1 MSTAFSLCTLCPKKN
16 KNVYFRFYN
25 GKNATKL
32 YYPIREAILSIL
44 PIVDEFVVALGDC
57 DPDDETRQVIES
69 IPSDKVRI
77 IDTIWDLKKYPNG
90 TENAHQT
97 DIAKSHCTGDWVFY
111 LQADEVVHEKYLPI
125 IKANC
130 EKWLKDLE
138 VEGLLFNYIHFW
150 GDYDHHQNGHG
161 WYKNEIR
168 IVRNIKSIHSWES
181 AQSFRRIPN
190 FDGKN
195 YRQQVGT
202 YKLKVVKTPAFIYHY
217 GWVRPPHFM
226 QNKKKALDTIHKGKE
241 KVTDLYKD
249 QKDYFDYGPLGKCA
263 LFEDS
268 HPEVMKSFIAK
279 FSWADQLNYSKKEIH
294 PNRKKQKHEK
304 LKYRILTF
312 FEQNLFGGNEIGGF
326 KNYILLN
333 R

>member
-1 MSTAFSLCTLCPKKN
+1 VPTAGSKTKTKKMQISGFTM
-16 KNVYFRFYN
+16 V
-25 GKNATKL
+25 KNATKL

-57 DPDDETRQVIES
+57 DADDHTREAIES
-69 IPSDKVRI
+69 IQSDKIKI
-77 IDTIWDLKKYPNG
+77 IDTVWDLKKYPNG

-97 DIAKSHCTGDWVFY
+97 DLAKSHCTGDWVFY
-111 LQADEVVHEKYLPI
+111 LQADEVIHEQYLPV
-125 IKANC
+125 IKKQC
-130 EKWLKDLE
+130 EALLNDPE

-150 GDYDHHQNGHG
+150 GDYDHYQNGHG

-168 IVRNIKSIHSWES
+168 IVRNSADIHSWES
-181 AQSFRRIPN
+181 AQSFRRIPG

-195 YRQQVGT
+195 YRQQEGT
-202 YKLKVVKTPAFIYHY
+202 FKLKVVKIPAYVYHY

-241 KVTDLYKD
+241 KVANLYKD
-249 QKDYFDYGPLGKCA
+249 QKDYFEYGPLGQCA
-263 LFEDS
+263 IFS
-268 HPEVMKSFIAK
+268 GTHPKVMAEFISK
-279 FSWADQLNYSKKEIH
+279 FDWAAQLNYSKKEIH

-304 LKYRILTF
+304 LKYRVLSF
-312 FEQNLFGGNEIGGF
+312 FEQKVFGGREIGGF
-326 KNYILLN
+326 KNYLRIK